1 MNILRIKYIHLV
13 WMLLSTLHPSGMANA
28 QYYDLNVGT
37 ERHFYNCF
45 GLTSGCVALD
55 GENVVG
61 IEKVQSETVL
71 NGITWS
77 VVSWMTWRD
86 WWSISPS
93 YFTEENSNHQSFH
106 LYRMDGSRLMEF
118 VDGQEVARFDFELTT
133 GDSLIPH
140 FARFEL
146 IRPLDVNPYNASDFG
161 LASVVRLDTV
171 IAFPDGLDRRVIWAD
186 DPVMTNQGMRLLPS
200 GRHFVED
207 VLQEGS
213 NVLFPGDFP
222 EIYRPYRPYYYIED
236 VGVFRTPV
244 NHRGMIMTG
253 YKNASGISGW
263 MLPVST
269 SFPAKTDHPTSVVL
283 LQNYPNPF
291 NPITVIPYSLYQSE
305 LVKLSIYDIMG
316 REIAI
321 LENSIKLAGNHNVVF
336 DASNLISGIY
346 FYQLKI
352 GKTIHSKKMLL
363 IK

>member
-1 MNILRIKYIHLV
+1 
-13 WMLLSTLHPSGMANA
+13 MANA

-61 IEKVQSETVL
+61 IEKVQSETVM
-71 NGITWS
+71 NGRTWS
-77 VVSWMTWRD
+77 VVSWMTWHD

-93 YFTEENSNHQSFH
+93 YFTEENANHISLH
-106 LYRMDGSRLMEF
+106 MYRMDGSRLMEL

-133 GDSLIPH
+133 GDSLAPH
-140 FARFEL
+140 FAMFEL
-146 IRPLDVNPYNASDFG
+146 VRPLDANPYNASDFG
-161 LASVVRLDTV
+161 LASVVRLDTI
-171 IAFPDGLDRRVIWAD
+171 IAFPDGVDRRVIWAD
-186 DPVMTNQGMRLLPS
+186 DPATTNQGMNLLPT
-200 GRHFVED
+200 GRQFVDE
-207 VLQEGS
+207 VLEEGP

-244 NHRGMIMTG
+244 NHHGMIMTG
-253 YKNASGISGW
+253 YKKASGISRGW

-269 SFPAKTDHPTSVVL
+269 SVPPEMDHPTRVVL
-283 LQNYPNPF
+283 HQNYPNPF
-291 NPITVIPYSLYQSE
+291 NPITVIPYSLYQSM
-305 LVKLSIYDIMG
+305 LVKLSIFDIMG

-321 LENSIKLAGNHNVVF
+321 LENSFILAGKHNVVF
-336 DASNLISGIY
+336 DANNMVSGIY

-352 GKTIHSKKMLL
+352 GTTIHSKKMLL

>member
-1 MNILRIKYIHLV
+1 MRVHLNP
-13 WMLLSTLHPSGMANA
+13 LLWALLCGLVCTHPVSA
-28 QYYDLNVGT
+28 QYYDLTVGT

-86 WWSISPS
+86 WWSMNPA

-106 LYRMDGSRLMEF
+106 LYRMEGSRLLEF
-118 VDGQEVARFDFELTT
+118 LDGQEVVRFDFELTT
-133 GDSLIPH
+133 GDSLAPH

-146 IRPLDVNPYNASDFG
+146 VGPFDSNPYNASDFG
-161 LASVVRLDTV
+161 LPSVVRLDTV
-171 IAFPDGLDRRVIWAD
+171 IAFPDGIDRRIIWAD
-186 DPVMTNQGMRLLPS
+186 DPVTSNQAMDLLPT
-200 GRHFVED
+200 GRQFVDE
-207 VLQEGS
+207 VLVEGA
-213 NVLFPGDFP
+213 NVFFPGDFP

-253 YKNASGISGW
+253 YKNKSGIFRGW

-269 SFPAKTDHPTSVVL
+269 SIPPKTDQPTSVVL
-283 LQNYPNPF
+283 HQNYPNPF
-291 NPITVIPYSLYQSE
+291 NPSTQIRWTLDTARQTR
-305 LVKLSIYDIMG
+305 LSVHDLLG
-316 REIAI
+316 REVAV
-321 LENSIKLAGNHNVVF
+321 LANGVMPAGSHQAVF
-336 DASNLISGIY
+336 DGAGLASGIY
-346 FYQLKI
+346 LVRLQADGTVRTLRITLMK
-352 GKTIHSKKMLL
+352 
-363 IK
+363 